1 MLDQMIESKDTL
13 KESKTL
19 FYLFSF
25 FTVLAL
31 ASVVGVGIWHLGNLL
46 GYYQQGGMS
55 GDLELTS
62 LVAPVPVQ
70 PDEPPPVEETPKKE
84 QEKNLPN
91 VDTRTEI
98 IQRVDE
104 SPQIPDKISTEKVNI
119 PPRDPNKL
127 TIKGNENKSFET
139 SVPSD
144 YRGDVNPTSQQENK
158 CQGIDCGDGKNE
170 LDGTDKEVAVVK
182 KPDPTPKP
190 VPKVVSGGVVNGKAR
205 NLVTPQ
211 YPSAA
216 RAVRAS
222 GPVNVQVTID
232 EQGNV
237 ISASAT
243 SGHTLLRAAAVQAAR
258 SSKFNPTLLTGQPV
272 KVTGIIIYNFVA
284 P

>member
-1 MLDQMIESKDTL
+1 MLDQMVESKDTL

-19 FYLFSF
+19 FFLFSF
-25 FTVLAL
+25 FTILAIT
-31 ASVVGVGIWHLGNLL
+31 SVIGVGIWHLSNLL

-84 QEKNLPN
+84 QKNLPN
-91 VDTRTEI
+91 VDTRTEV

-127 TIKGNENKSFET
+127 TIKGTENKSFET

-144 YRGDVNPTSQQENK
+144 YRGEVNPNSQQENK

-170 LDGTDKEVAVVK
+170 LDGDKEEVVVVK
-182 KPDPTPKP
+182 KPTPKP
-190 VPKVVSGGVVNGKAR
+190 VPKTVSGGVVNGKAR
-205 NLVTPQ
+205 SLVTPQ
-211 YPSAA
+211 YPAAA

-222 GPVNVQVTID
+222 GAVNVQVTID

-258 SSKFNPTLLTGQPV
+258 ASKFNPTLLTGQPV